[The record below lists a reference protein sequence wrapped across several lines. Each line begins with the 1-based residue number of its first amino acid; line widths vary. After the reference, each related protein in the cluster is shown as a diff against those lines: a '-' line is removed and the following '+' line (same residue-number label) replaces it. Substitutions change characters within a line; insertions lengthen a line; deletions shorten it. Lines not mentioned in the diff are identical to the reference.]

1 MKRLQISRDVFPLAE
16 PFTISRGSKTEARVV
31 TVLLEEGDH
40 AGRGESVP
48 YARYGE
54 TVESVVKQLEA
65 IAPEVKS
72 GLDRMSLQL
81 ALPPGAA
88 RNALDC
94 AMWDLEAKQQGRRV
108 WKIAGLE
115 EPEEIITAYTL
126 SLDTPGNMRRSADKN
141 AHRPVLKLKVGGKD
155 DLDRIAAV
163 RKGAPDADIIVDA
176 NEGWD
181 GATWLALQEPLKQ
194 LGVSLIEQP
203 LPEGK
208 DDILLEHERIIPVCA
223 DESCHVAADLEKL
236 TGRYD
241 FINIKLD
248 KTGGLSEA
256 LVLRKEA
263 IKQGF
268 GIMAGCMVASSL
280 AMAPALLLAQGAQY
294 TDLDGPLLLTVDRAE
309 KLEYRGST
317 VYPARPELWG

>member
-1 MKRLQISRDVFPLAE
+1 MRRLQISRDVFPLAE

-31 TVLLEEGDH
+31 TVLLEDGGH

-65 IAPEVKS
+65 IAPELNS
-72 GLDRMSLQL
+72 DLDRSGLQL
-81 ALPPGAA
+81 AMPPGAA

-94 AMWDLEAKQQGRRV
+94 AMWDLEAKQQGKRV
-108 WKIAGLE
+108 WEIAGLE

-126 SLDTPGNMRRSADKN
+126 SLDTPDNMRRSAEKN
-141 AHRPVLKLKVGGKD
+141 ARRPVLKLKAGGKD

-163 RKGAPDADIIVDA
+163 RKGAPDADIVVDA

-181 GATWLALQEPLKQ
+181 GDTWLALQEPLKH
-194 LGVSLIEQP
+194 LGISLIEQP

-236 TGRYD
+236 AGRYD

-256 LVLRKEA
+256 LVLREEA
-263 IKQGF
+263 FKQGF

-294 TDLDGPLLLTVDRAE
+294 TDLDGPLLLAVDRAE